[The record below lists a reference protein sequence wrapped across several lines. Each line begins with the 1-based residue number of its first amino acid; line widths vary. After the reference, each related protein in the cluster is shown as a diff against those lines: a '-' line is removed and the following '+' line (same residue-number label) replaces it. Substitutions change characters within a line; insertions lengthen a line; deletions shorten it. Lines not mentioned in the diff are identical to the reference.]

1 MTKRTEWRIPKLP
14 REEWTDEAR
23 EVFAFWGEPNAR
35 EEGSRTNIVMM
46 MAQHVDLANA
56 SNVWGKHMLV
66 TNTFP
71 LRQREITILRIAVHT
86 NSLYEWHNH
95 VGYAINLGMTLD
107 EIRQIKDNPDKGDWN
122 EEDRTVLKA
131 VDELLATHDLCD
143 ETWDTLAKYY
153 DRKQLMDFV
162 FTIGHYMTTA
172 WTINAFRMPIEE
184 HADVI
189 DWDLN
194 TKSGKTPGATFKPG
208 ETEDWAEKRGYS
220 E

>member
-86 NSLYEWHNH
+86 NSLYEWHTH

-107 EIRQIKDNPDKGDWN
+107 EIRQIKDDPDKGDWN

-131 VDELLATHDLCD
+131 VDELLATHDLSD
-143 ETWDTLAKYY
+143 ETWNTLAKYY

-184 HADVI
+184 YADVI
-189 DWDLN
+189 DWDLK